1 MDIGATWSWSGNGFK
16 MGTEQRILTEKGT
29 ELYKAISTQET
40 AGSTQE
46 STQETNKS
54 TQETKGGHW
63 EIITE

>member
-40 AGSTQE
+40 VGSTQETVGSTQETAGSTQE
-46 STQETNKS
+46 T
-54 TQETKGGHW
+54 HR
-63 EIITE
+63 

>member
-29 ELYKAISTQET
+29 ELYKASSTQET

-46 STQETNKS
+46 TVGSTQET
-54 TQETKGGHW
+54 HR
-63 EIITE
+63 

>member
-1 MDIGATWSWSGNGFK
+1 MVIGATWSWSGNGFK

-46 STQETNKS
+46 T
-54 TQETKGGHW
+54 HR
-63 EIITE
+63 